1 MAVQSTIV
9 RHNDL
14 LNRLVLNRN
23 TMEELG
29 QVDVLWMQP
38 EAHRI
43 LGFVC
48 QSGLMGTRK
57 VAFNLAQIDTLGA
70 DSILVQSS
78 PVETDAGRVRQLES
92 LIHCEVWSDAGEKI
106 GKIADCL
113 FNLQT
118 GAIREYL
125 LVSNGWNGL
134 VGGVYCLPPKKIIS
148 FGSKRVLVA
157 AVAVKTFQMYRGGI
171 QQKLSDA
178 GEFFRENYTEVTQE
192 VRIMADR
199 AEDFT
204 ERAKERWLKLTE
216 QAKKQA
222 HVLAKQVKER
232 AQVLNQH
239 LREETQILSEQAR
252 NKGQDFAEQVKERTQ
267 TLGDQVHDNTQP
279 WVEQVRNSAQN
290 LAEQVQDT
298 LDPIARTKRQRPS
311 SEHPLETTRQ
321 TTENS
326 ELIPPEDLEDDEP
339 WI

>member
-1 MAVQSTIV
+1 MTAQSTVV

-29 QVDVLWMQP
+29 QVDVLWMHP

-48 QSGLMGTRK
+48 QSGFLGTRK
-57 VAFNLAQIDTLGA
+57 VAFNLAQIETLGT
-70 DSILVQSS
+70 DSILVRSS
-78 PVETDAGRVRQLES
+78 PVETDAGRVGQLES

-106 GKIADCL
+106 GKISDCL
-113 FNLQT
+113 FHLQT
-118 GAIREYL
+118 GTIREYL
-125 LVSNGWNGL
+125 FFSNGWNGL

-157 AVAVKTFQMYRGGI
+157 AAAVKTFQMYRGGI
-171 QQKLSDA
+171 QQKLSEA
-178 GEFFRENYTEVTQE
+178 GEFFKGNYTEVAQE
-192 VRIMADR
+192 VRTMADR

-204 ERAKERWLKLTE
+204 EQAKDRWFKLTE

-222 HVLAKQVKER
+222 RVLAKQVKEQ
-232 AQVLNQH
+232 AQVLNKH
-239 LREETQILSEQAR
+239 LREETQTLSEQAR
-252 NKGQDFAEQVKERTQ
+252 NKGQDFAEQVKEHTQ
-267 TLGDQVHDNTQP
+267 SLGEQVHDSTQP
-279 WVEQVRNSAQN
+279 WVKQVRDSAQS
-290 LAEQVQDT
+290 LAEQMQET

-311 SEHPLETTRQ
+311 SEHSLETPCQ
-321 TTENS
+321 PIEKS
-326 ELIPPEDLEDDEP
+326 DLIPPEDLEDDEP